1 MSLNLTGGCYEKMK
15 LDATQLRYM
24 SKDEFRLLQTVEM
37 GSRNHEI
44 VPISLI
50 CRMTKLRPQTAT
62 RQLQAL
68 AKIKLVSFEAD
79 SKCNI

>member
-1 MSLNLTGGCYEKMK
+1 
-15 LDATQLRYM
+15 
-24 SKDEFRLLQTVEM
+24 M

-68 AKIKLVSFEAD
+68 AKNKLVSFETN
-79 SKCNI
+79 SKCNFSLIYRYDSLSIMIMIL

>member
-1 MSLNLTGGCYEKMK
+1 MK

-24 SKDEFRLLQTVEM
+24 TKEEFRLLQCVEM

-50 CRMTKLRPQTAT
+50 ARMNKLRPQTVT

-68 AKIKLVSFEAD
+68 AKNKLVSFEAN
-79 SKCNI
+79 SKCKREIESA

>member
-1 MSLNLTGGCYEKMK
+1 MK

-50 CRMTKLRPQTAT
+50 CRMNKLRPQTAT

-79 SKCNI
+79 SKCNHS

>member
-1 MSLNLTGGCYEKMK
+1 
-15 LDATQLRYM
+15 
-24 SKDEFRLLQTVEM
+24 M

-79 SKCNI
+79 SKCKIKFKLKSTILI